1 METGERLHQRYE
13 IHAVLGRGTS
23 TTTYRAIDTET
34 GQECSIKCLSFR
46 KMTEWKTWELFER
59 EAHILKNLAHPKIPR
74 YLDFFIE
81 ETAQD
86 VELFLVQEYVNGK
99 SLAQLAQEGK
109 PFDEKEAV
117 LIALKMCGVLEYL
130 HHFSPPII
138 HRDIKP
144 NNIILTPDNRLFLID
159 FGAVQARLMTSFSQ
173 ASGATIVGTY
183 GYMPME
189 QFEGRALPASDIYAL
204 GMTLLALLSR
214 QEPAEMEKI
223 DALRGRVNISEPFAK
238 ILAKMTAPD
247 CAKRYQSATEL
258 KYDLERLRRGSAV
271 RLSPNSRRIALGAGV
286 ALLLAAG
293 FWASHR
299 PPRPIPIPERA
310 TVVPTPA
317 PTASPTPTLR
327 IEIPP
332 TPQPTPNMLLTP
344 LIVKTVPPTPQP
356 TTAPQPTA
364 TPQPTSTPTPTG
376 LVLRGRLLFDGKPI
390 SGVTTNKP
398 TFWFRDEDANNAP
411 KALNDYQREN
421 GAFKI
426 WGLSRGNFIAIIKID
441 KNKNNPSDYPGDLR
455 GAKIF
460 SLGRGAN
467 PDLIVDMERII
478 HLTSPQDNDGEIGE
492 STFSGPVTFRWKPL
506 GVGESYYYSLKI
518 VDCQNNNILSAIA
531 ENAITEMPLPFDALK
546 PNKQGECYSFSLF
559 AMKDGRNV
567 GRLWISGRQDD
578 ASYDDTNFRFRVK

>member
-13 IHAVLGRGTS
+13 IQAVLGRGLS

-34 GQECSIKCLSFR
+34 GRECSIKCLSFR

-59 EAHILKNLAHPKIPR
+59 EAQILKNLAHPKIPR

-86 VELFLVQEYVNGK
+86 VELFLVQEYVSGK

-117 LIALKMCGVLEYL
+117 VIALKMCGVLEYL

-173 ASGATIVGTY
+173 SSGATIVGTY

-204 GMTLLALLSR
+204 GMTLLALLAR

-258 KYDLERLRRGSAV
+258 KYDLERLRRGSAM

-293 FWASHR
+293 FWALHR

-310 TVVPTPA
+310 TVAATPA
-317 PTASPTPTLR
+317 PTISPTPPPTSR

-332 TPQPTPNMLLTP
+332 TPMPTPDILMTP
-344 LIVKTVPPTPQP
+344 LIVETVSPTSQPTTTPQP
-356 TTAPQPTA
+356 
-364 TPQPTSTPTPTG
+364 TPTPTG
-376 LVLRGRLLFDGKPI
+376 IVLRGRLLFDGKPI
-390 SGVTTNKP
+390 TDVTTDKP
-398 TFWFRDEDANNAP
+398 TFWFRDEDTNNAL
-411 KALNDYQREN
+411 KALDAYQRES
-421 GAFKI
+421 GEFKI
-426 WGLSRGNFIAIIKID
+426 WGLSPGNFIAIIKID
-441 KNKNNPSDYPGDLR
+441 MNKNNPLDYPGDLR

-460 SLGRGAN
+460 RIERGAN
-467 PDLIVDMERII
+467 PDLEVDMEQII
-478 HLTSPQDNDGEIGE
+478 HLTSPQDNDGEIE
-492 STFSGPVTFRWKPL
+492 EPTFSGPVTFRWKPL
-506 GVGESYYYSLKI
+506 DVGESYCYSLKI
-518 VDCQNNNILSAIA
+518 VDCQNNNILRAIA
-531 ENAITEMPLPFDALK
+531 ENAITEMPRDFNALK
-546 PNKQGECYSFSLF
+546 PNKTGECYSFSLF
-559 AMKDGRNV
+559 ASKDDCNKDGRNV
-567 GRLWISGRQDD
+567 GRLQIHGRGKDNVP
-578 ASYDDTNFRFRVK
+578 YDDTNFRFRVK

>member
-13 IHAVLGRGTS
+13 IQAVLGRGLS

-59 EAHILKNLAHPKIPR
+59 EAQILKNLAHPKIPR

-173 ASGATIVGTY
+173 SSGATIVGTY

-258 KYDLERLRRGSAV
+258 KYDLERLRRGSAM

-310 TVVPTPA
+310 TVAPTPA
-317 PTASPTPTLR
+317 PTISPTILLTPTPPSR

-332 TPQPTPNMLLTP
+332 TPMPTPDILMTP

-356 TTAPQPTA
+356 TS
-364 TPQPTSTPTPTG
+364 TPTPTPTG
-376 LVLRGRLLFDGKPI
+376 LMFRGRLLFDGKPI
-390 SGVTTNKP
+390 TNVTTDKP

-411 KALNDYQREN
+411 KTLNDYQRES
-421 GAFKI
+421 GEFKI
-426 WGLSRGNFIAIIKID
+426 WGLSPGNFIAIIKID
-441 KNKNNPSDYPGDLR
+441 MNKNNPLDYPGDLR

-460 SLGRGAN
+460 RIERGAN
-467 PDLIVDMERII
+467 PDLEVDMEQII
-478 HLTSPQDNDGEIGE
+478 HLTSPRDNDGEIGE
-492 STFSGPVTFRWKPL
+492 STFSGPVTFRWEPL

-518 VDCQNNNILSAIA
+518 VDCQNNNILHAIA
-531 ENAITEMPLPFDALK
+531 ENAITEMPRDFNALK

-559 AMKDGRNV
+559 AMKNGRNV
-567 GRLWISGRQDD
+567 GRLQIHGRKDNVP
-578 ASYDDTNFRFRVK
+578 YDDTNFRFRVK